1 MCDQAAHP
9 IQQRPNFGIEGRVVA
24 IAAQVELQEV
34 TDRAPYSRQPCN
46 KESFKREEP
55 VSPNDIQEKAG
66 VLLKAGLPNQRF
78 EIARGLVGRSQE
90 TLQGHT
96 SIRHA
101 ATGTSEVLVKL
112 LWNVFKA
119 VGGGLPGRKSL
130 SQRHPPRCSSAIQTQ
145 SLILGHDRS
154 LCLSVLLCQVIS
166 EKM

>member
-1 MCDQAAHP
+1 MRGSMVVLVMATYLRLFSPSTGSPPPAAVHPGGVMCDQAAHP
-9 IQQRPNFGIEGRVVA
+9 IQQRPNFGIEGRVVS

-66 VLLKAGLPNQRF
+66 VLLTAGMPNQRF

-96 SIRHA
+96 SIR
-101 ATGTSEVLVKL
+101 
-112 LWNVFKA
+112 
-119 VGGGLPGRKSL
+119 
-130 SQRHPPRCSSAIQTQ
+130 
-145 SLILGHDRS
+145 
-154 LCLSVLLCQVIS
+154 
-166 EKM
+166 